1 MLNKLCN
8 HTTKGFF
15 FFSPFSYPL
24 ASAEFEES
32 RSQRNK
38 SAMES
43 NGAHVWFP
51 IPCTSVHRFKDL
63 VLMGY

>member
-8 HTTKGFF
+8 HTTMIFF
-15 FFSPFSYPL
+15 FPCSYLL
-24 ASAEFEES
+24 ASAGFEES

-51 IPCTSVHRFKDL
+51 IPCTSVFHRFKDS